1 MFTNVK
7 PTVRHISP
15 ENLGERSLMK
25 VVYVV
30 LEPQYQSALSAAV
43 KSINANNPHIA
54 VEVSGYLIE
63 ELRDNGN
70 YEAFKKDVSEANVFV
85 ASLIFIEELAE
96 KVVAAVTPHRDT
108 LDVAV
113 VFPSMPQVMRL
124 NKMGSFSMAQLGQ
137 SKSAI
142 GEFMK
147 KRRQKQG
154 GSFEDAMLKLLRTLP
169 KVLKYLPV
177 DKADRKSVV

>member
-63 ELRDNGN
+63 ELRSSDN

-85 ASLIFIEELAE
+85 RSEEHTSELQSP
-96 KVVAAVTPHRDT
+96 VPISYAVFC
-108 LDVAV
+108 L
-113 VFPSMPQVMRL
+113 
-124 NKMGSFSMAQLGQ
+124 
-137 SKSAI
+137 
-142 GEFMK
+142 K
-147 KRRQKQG
+147 KK
-154 GSFEDAMLKLLRTLP
+154 KKKKKHT
-169 KVLKYLPV
+169 
-177 DKADRKSVV
+177 